1 MLARWWTFGVWAL
14 VAASAFFWGLR
25 VFVQAP
31 AMPAEAVV
39 AQPGG
44 DLRGDLTRLFGVDAP
59 PPVAEAEAVPVPD
72 PRFTLV
78 GVVSPRS
85 AAAAREGVA
94 LIAIDGNPAKAYRV
108 GMAVDGNT
116 VLQSVQ
122 ARGAQLGPRGG
133 QALVSLELPGLP
145 PPATGTLPSI
155 GGQGQVPMQ
164 GGVRGPAGPRQMLPP
179 PGAPGYN
186 PAMQQQL
193 LNQGQPQ
200 QAEVTEM
207 QDTAPQLR

>member
-14 VAASAFFWGLR
+14 VVASAFFWGLR

-31 AMPAEAVV
+31 AAPRDTLV

-44 DLRGDLTRLFGVDAP
+44 DVRGDLTRLFGAEAP
-59 PPVAEAEAVPVPD
+59 PPLPEEQAPAPEPD

-108 GMAVDGNT
+108 GMVVDGNT

-133 QALVSLELPGLP
+133 PSLVALELPPLP

-155 GGQGQVPMQ
+155 GGPGQVNGMPP
-164 GGVRGPAGPRQMLPP
+164 GGVRQPMP
-179 PGAPGYN
+179 PGAPAYN
-186 PAMQQQL
+186 PAL
-193 LNQGQPQ
+193 QGQQFNETQGQ
-200 QAEVTEM
+200 QADVAEQRDMT
-207 QDTAPQLR
+207 PQLR